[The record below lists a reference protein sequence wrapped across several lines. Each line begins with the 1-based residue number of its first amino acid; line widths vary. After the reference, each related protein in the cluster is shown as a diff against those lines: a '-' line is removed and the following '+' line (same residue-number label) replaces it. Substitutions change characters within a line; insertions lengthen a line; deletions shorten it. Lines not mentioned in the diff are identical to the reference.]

1 MKIVYQGK
9 TKKGKDIIIRYPQLG
24 DEAEMLKFINQISD
38 ERTFVRYQGEHETL
52 ESEVKYLGSVL
63 DAIKNHKEVR
73 LLVFSNDQLIA
84 STDIHLLDKTEK
96 HIGIFG
102 IILNKDFRGEGLGTL
117 LMELILKEAEK
128 EIPDLKIV
136 TLEVY
141 STNLI
146 AQGLYKKM
154 GFVQYGLLPK
164 GIYRAGTFEDA
175 ILMYKNIK

>member
-1 MKIVYQGK
+1 
-9 TKKGKDIIIRYPQLG
+9 
-24 DEAEMLKFINQISD
+24 MLKFINQISD

-63 DAIKNHKEVR
+63 DAIKNHKEVC
-73 LLVFSNDQLIA
+73 LLVFSNNQLVA

-96 HIGIFG
+96 HVGVFG
-102 IILNKDFRGEGLGTL
+102 IILDKDFRGEGLGKL

-128 EIPDLKIV
+128 ELSELKIM
-136 TLEVY
+136 TLQVY
-141 STNLI
+141 EANSI

-154 GFVQYGLLPK
+154 GFIEYGLLPK
-164 GIYRAGTFEDA
+164 GISRVGTFEDT